1 LGKDIM
7 KDYLNLGTIMKTKIK
22 NIKALIRLKINPA
35 NPKLNIVLT
44 ELEEVLSSYKVSPM
58 KKANILKVMHLLRSL
73 ESTLKLF
80 LQENGIPFSGH
91 SSMGKFFH
99 IYNKHNYTTIGN
111 IDSAQLNRYVNNL
124 SDYRNQ
130 FMHNAGEYPTNE
142 SVINNLLNEIE
153 ICLIRILNL

>member
-1 LGKDIM
+1 M
-7 KDYLNLGTIMKTKIK
+7 KSYLNLGIIMKTKIN
-22 NIKALIRLKINPA
+22 NIKALIRSKINPA
-35 NPKLNIVLT
+35 NPKLNIILT
-44 ELEEVLSSYKVSPM
+44 ELEEVLHSYKVNPM
-58 KKANILKVMHLLRSL
+58 KKANILKVVHLLRSL

-99 IYNKHNYTTIGN
+99 IYNNHNYRTIGN
-111 IDSAQLNRYVNNL
+111 IDSSELNRYINNL
-124 SDYRNQ
+124 SNYRNQ

-142 SVINNLLNEIE
+142 RVINNLLSEIE